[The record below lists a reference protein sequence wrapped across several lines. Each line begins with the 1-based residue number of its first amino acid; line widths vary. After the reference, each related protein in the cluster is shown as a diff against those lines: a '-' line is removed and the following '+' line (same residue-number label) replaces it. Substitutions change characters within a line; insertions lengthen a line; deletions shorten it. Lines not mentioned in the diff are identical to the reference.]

1 MAFMHGY
8 VRVMIVDLFIYSIF
22 SVIVMAPM
30 LVTLTENTGRR
41 SEAVEG
47 RFLNRVNARPD
58 VCVVLLLN
66 CIL

>member
-1 MAFMHGY
+1 M
-8 VRVMIVDLFIYSIF
+8 MIVDLFIYSVF
-22 SVIVMAPM
+22 SVMVVALM

-47 RFLNRVNARPD
+47 GFLNRVNARPD

>member
-1 MAFMHGY
+1 M
-8 VRVMIVDLFIYSIF
+8 MIVDLFIYSVF
-22 SVIVMAPM
+22 SVMVVALM

-47 RFLNRVNARPD
+47 GFLNGANARPD

>member
-1 MAFMHGY
+1 M
-8 VRVMIVDLFIYSIF
+8 VIVDLFIYSVF
-22 SVIVMAPM
+22 SVMVVAPM

-41 SEAVEG
+41 SEAIEG
-47 RFLNRVNARPD
+47 GFLNRANARPD

>member
-1 MAFMHGY
+1 MAFIHEC
-8 VRVMIVDLFIYSIF
+8 VRVVIVDLFIYSIF

-47 RFLNRVNARPD
+47 GIARML
-58 VCVVLLLN
+58 VLMFAL
-66 CIL
+66 CYC

>member
-1 MAFMHGY
+1 M
-8 VRVMIVDLFIYSIF
+8 MIVDLFIYSIF

-47 RFLNRVNARPD
+47 GFLNRAIARPD
-58 VCVVLLLN
+58 VCVVLLLS